1 MQGKTKTEDGRRTDE
16 GVCRGLRA
24 PARDEER
31 SKGMTLTQDREMLV
45 VEFAAIGT
53 NLEKACK
60 LASRLSACYARLL
73 DARKNAAPD
82 VAAFEERE
90 REREALALGHEFSA
104 IIDDTWEAVLRL
116 SACYE
121 GFVEDSRTTAQ
132 EVEEISQVMPTAGH
146 ALLAL
151 LALSRVFLIAQP
163 PEVGERLGAIIA
175 RVGEVSQQ
183 ATAEALCKFIVDE
196 LRRG

>member
-1 MQGKTKTEDGRRTDE
+1 
-16 GVCRGLRA
+16 
-24 PARDEER
+24 
-31 SKGMTLTQDREMLV
+31 MTLTQDRDRDGEMLV

-53 NLEKACK
+53 NLEKGCK
-60 LASRLSACYARLL
+60 LGSRLSACYARLL

-82 VAAFEERE
+82 VAAFE
-90 REREALALGHEFSA
+90 EREALALGHEFSA

-132 EVEEISQVMPTAGH
+132 EVEEVSQVMPTAGH

-175 RVGEVSQQ
+175 RAGEVSQQ
-183 ATAEALCKFIVDE
+183 ARVEAVCKFIVDE
-196 LRRG
+196 RRRG